1 MVCTFEIDGMNDAG
15 VLVGETGYRGF
26 VRYRDGREIS
36 ILPLSTQPEYNGTR
50 ASAIDN
56 EGHVVGATT
65 IDVTNIRQ
73 IPMGSQ
79 QRAGGPV
86 ETINGPNRDDFL
98 IHAFLATFT
107 GGKQHMHD
115 LGGLGGASTYA
126 TALNEDLTVVGY
138 SGRRLGA
145 KWSRV
150 SQEGHAW
157 VWQRGRMTDLGAL
170 EKANSIAYGVN
181 DASVIV
187 GCSGDDAVRWVNKRI
202 ENLNHLIDPRSGWH
216 LTCARAINRA
226 GIIVG
231 VGTHGGASLPFR
243 LIPIR

>member
-1 MVCTFEIDGMNDAG
+1 
-15 VLVGETGYRGF
+15 
-26 VRYRDGREIS
+26 
-36 ILPLSTQPEYNGTR
+36 
-50 ASAIDN
+50 
-56 EGHVVGATT
+56 
-65 IDVTNIRQ
+65 
-73 IPMGSQ
+73 MGSQ

-107 GGKQHMHD
+107 GGKQHLHD
-115 LGGLGGASTYA
+115 LGGLGGASTFA
-126 TALNEDLTVVGY
+126 TALNKDLTVVGY

-231 VGTHGGASLPFR
+231 VGMHGGASLPFR